1 MQVYDWSRFVLRVPI
16 KASREKIYKAWTSQ
30 QGLESWFLRKA
41 EFTKADGQTRKD
53 TDSVQI
59 ADKYEWL
66 WHGWPDDVVERG
78 VILQENGSDLL
89 KFTFGKAGNVTV
101 TVKQEE
107 GEHILELLQDEIPT
121 DEKSQVTYHMGCTKG
136 WLFYMTNLK
145 SILEGGIDLRNR
157 NMQLT
162 DVLNS

>member
-157 NMQLT
+157 NMQLA